1 MLVLS
6 RKKNEGFYIDED
18 TFVKVLSVKG
28 NVVKLGI
35 EAPKG
40 KKILRQEI
48 FEVENNGN
56 TEGTEE

>member
-6 RKKNEGFYIDED
+6 RKKNEGFYIDDD
-18 TFVKVLSVKG
+18 TFVKVLSIKG
-28 NVVKLGI
+28 NTIRLGI

-48 FEVENNGN
+48 FEAENNGN
-56 TEGTEE
+56 TEGTKE